1 MKTIKLLWSFMQ
13 GKRLLYIM
21 AIAAVAVA
29 IFLRNVWPLVLRV
42 TIDSIIGGKP
52 VETAGWLQPAILRLL
67 DALGGQSV
75 LARSLWMCSLILIIL
90 TLTRGMFLYFKGKWA
105 AMASEGIAQNIR
117 NRLYDHLQ
125 HVPFDYHVKAKTGD
139 LVQRCTSDVDTI
151 RRFLAVQLVE
161 IGRAIFMVGFAL
173 SFMLPMSLKM
183 TLVAMALVPLIF
195 SFAVIF
201 FMKVKEAFQASDE
214 AEGRLS
220 TVLQENLTGV
230 RVVRAFGRQK
240 FEIDKFEE
248 TNAEYRDL
256 TYRLLHLLAA
266 YWSSSDFISL
276 IQISSVLVIGTYWTV
291 QGSITLGTLLAFSSY
306 VGMLLWPI
314 RQMGRVLTDMG
325 KTIVS
330 MGRIRE
336 ILESP
341 AEDFLEHT
349 PQIAVRGTIEF
360 DDVSFGYE
368 PGHPI
373 LHNISFEVQAGQTV
387 AILGPTGSGKST
399 LMHLLPRLYD
409 YTSGSIRIDGKELR
423 DYDRKAI
430 RSQIGIVLQ
439 EPFLF
444 SRSIKDNI
452 GIAQSKI
459 VDDEVYRAAQ
469 IASVHDVIQQFDK
482 GYETAVGERGVT
494 LSGGQKQRV
503 AIARTVMSDCP
514 ILIFDDSL
522 SAVDTETDAA
532 IRRALNKR
540 SKDTTTFIISHRIT
554 TLAEADLI
562 LVMDEGRIVQ
572 QGTHAELMSIPGLYG
587 RIWALQNSLEQEF
600 DLETRG
606 PQPVQDDELTVENIS

>member
-349 PQIAVRGTIEF
+349 PQIAVRGSIEF

>member
-1 MKTIKLLWSFMQ
+1 
-13 GKRLLYIM
+13 
-21 AIAAVAVA
+21 
-29 IFLRNVWPLVLRV
+29 
-42 TIDSIIGGKP
+42 
-52 VETAGWLQPAILRLL
+52 
-67 DALGGQSV
+67 
-75 LARSLWMCSLILIIL
+75 
-90 TLTRGMFLYFKGKWA
+90 
-105 AMASEGIAQNIR
+105 
-117 NRLYDHLQ
+117 
-125 HVPFDYHVKAKTGD
+125 
-139 LVQRCTSDVDTI
+139 
-151 RRFLAVQLVE
+151 
-161 IGRAIFMVGFAL
+161 
-173 SFMLPMSLKM
+173 
-183 TLVAMALVPLIF
+183 
-195 SFAVIF
+195 
-201 FMKVKEAFQASDE
+201 
-214 AEGRLS
+214 
-220 TVLQENLTGV
+220 
-230 RVVRAFGRQK
+230 
-240 FEIDKFEE
+240 
-248 TNAEYRDL
+248 
-256 TYRLLHLLAA
+256 
-266 YWSSSDFISL
+266 
-276 IQISSVLVIGTYWTV
+276 
-291 QGSITLGTLLAFSSY
+291 
-306 VGMLLWPI
+306 
-314 RQMGRVLTDMG
+314 
-325 KTIVS
+325 
-330 MGRIRE
+330 
-336 ILESP
+336 
-341 AEDFLEHT
+341 
-349 PQIAVRGTIEF
+349 
-360 DDVSFGYE
+360 
-368 PGHPI
+368 
-373 LHNISFEVQAGQTV
+373 
-387 AILGPTGSGKST
+387 
-399 LMHLLPRLYD
+399 MHLLPRLYD